1 MKALPFILSMCIIS
15 CSIVACGNHNNPEE
29 LNEKEKQQM
38 TERAQELA
46 TFLTDN
52 YSEGDSVYFTHTN
65 LSANESNR
73 EGFVVTLCEF
83 RKLEY
88 EETPETFQQ
97 EVNIVFVGYRLMT
110 ALRNDRNTLY
120 VTFFLTKPDRKLQ
133 TSGSFVINAQW
144 DNGDCQITKTDNKIK
159 FTCADTYCTL
169 QKNVGIVSFGDNN
182 EKWELVR

>member
-29 LNEKEKQQM
+29 LDEKEKQQM

-88 EETPETFQQ
+88 EETPETFLQ
-97 EVNIVFVGYRLMT
+97 EVNVVFVGYMLV
-110 ALRNDRNTLY
+110 ASLRSDEND
-120 VTFFLTKPDRKLQ
+120 
-133 TSGSFVINAQW
+133 FVVVISHVIH
-144 DNGDCQITKTDNKIK
+144 NGDVYTNNTFEINHHSEIAEWEMIEKETEINLLHC
-159 FTCADTYCTL
+159 DTYCTL
-169 QKNVGIVSFGDNN
+169 QKNVGIVLFGNKD
-182 EKWELVR
+182 EKWELLQ